1 MTIFRPGGSL
11 QRGGY
16 GRLHRG
22 RGTVDEEALRLAQ
35 GERPSAVCGH
45 RGRQVGVRRG
55 RVHRPRPGMR
65 SEDHP
70 AGALGTGGRG
80 RIGHRSH
87 AQKGG
92 GRKRLI
98 ATDPTIE
105 ANSLKV
111 LEDHTAGDPMRLDV
125 RWTNLSRRQIAG
137 RVTELGT
144 PVSRHV
150 VSQLL
155 RRHRY
160 RRRKALKRR
169 TMGPRHPDRN
179 AQFENIARLKREY
192 LEAGLPVVSIDTKK
206 KELIGGFYREGVIET
221 QGTIEVNDHD
231 FGSMAAGTVIP
242 HGVYDVGLNR
252 GFVHLNT
259 SHDTSELAC
268 DSLAAWWEGH
278 GRATYP
284 GAAKLLVLCDGGGS
298 NSASRYVFK
307 EALQGLADRLGV
319 EIRVA
324 HYPPYCSKYNPI
336 EHRLFPHVTRACRGV
351 IFRTLE
357 TVRHYMSKAG
367 TTTGLEVEVRVLEKV
382 YETGRKCAAGFKETM
397 RIVFDEILP
406 RWNYR
411 AVPEFK

>member
-1 MTIFRPGGSL
+1 M
-11 QRGGY
+11 
-16 GRLHRG
+16 
-22 RGTVDEEALRLAQ
+22 
-35 GERPSAVCGH
+35 
-45 RGRQVGVRRG
+45 
-55 RVHRPRPGMR
+55 
-65 SEDHP
+65 
-70 AGALGTGGRG
+70 
-80 RIGHRSH
+80 
-87 AQKGG
+87 
-92 GRKRLI
+92 
-98 ATDPTIE
+98 
-105 ANSLKV
+105 
-111 LEDHTAGDPMRLDV
+111 LEDHTAGDPMRPDV

-137 RVTELGT
+137 RITELGT

-155 RRHRY
+155 RKHRY
-160 RRRKALKRR
+160 RRRKALKKR

-192 LEAGLPVVSIDTKK
+192 LAAGLPVVSIDTKK
-206 KELIGGFYREGVIET
+206 KELIGDFYRDGAIET

-231 FGSMAAGTVIP
+231 FGSMASGTVIP

-278 GRATYP
+278 GRSAYP
-284 GAAKLLVLCDGGGS
+284 RAAKLLVLCDGGGS

-336 EHRLFPHVTRACRGV
+336 EHRLFPHLTRACRGV

-357 TVRHYMSKAG
+357 TVRYYMSKAG
-367 TTTGLEVEVRVLEKV
+367 TATGLEVEVRHPREGVRDGAEVRRGVQGDDEDRLRRAPAQVELP
-382 YETGRKCAAGFKETM
+382 GRPRA
-397 RIVFDEILP
+397 RIEREVIPGLFLS
-406 RWNYR
+406 
-411 AVPEFK
+411 